1 MKRTPASPPSG
12 YIVPGEVLRSFG
24 RRPEWCLLSWP
35 GGLVRFLQEEKVASD
50 GAELEASRLAGLF
63 WFDEMLFSQSRQQAK
78 HDLEEQFSAGPPQGY
93 TMRALTGLHMR
104 LSLRQDLAICKN
116 WTQDFDGYGV
126 LPLRPAD
133 SVLAL
138 VGPIREQ
145 PYYSRLR
152 KRDKRHAL
160 AESKGIRLP
169 GGAEQFVV
177 DFSLKQ
183 NRPMEARILG
193 PFPF

>member
-1 MKRTPASPPSG
+1 MPCQPATTPLHYKISE
-12 YIVPGEVLRSFG
+12 EVLRSFASPP
-24 RRPEWCLLSWP
+24 RWCRLSGA
-35 GGLVRFLQEEKVASD
+35 GGLVRFIQEAKTTALGED
-50 GAELEASRLAGLF
+50 LEASRLAGLF
-63 WFDEMLFSQSRQQAK
+63 WFNELLFSQTRQQAK
-78 HDLEEQFSAGPPQGY
+78 AELLGQFSSAMPQGSS
-93 TMRALTGLHMR
+93 MRALTGLFMR
-104 LSLRQDLAICKN
+104 LALRQDLAICKN
-116 WTQDFDGYGV
+116 WTQDFDGYAV

-133 SVLAL
+133 SLLAL

-160 AESKGIRLP
+160 AESKNIRLP

-177 DFSLKQ
+177 DFSLKE
-183 NRPMEARILG
+183 NRAFERRILG